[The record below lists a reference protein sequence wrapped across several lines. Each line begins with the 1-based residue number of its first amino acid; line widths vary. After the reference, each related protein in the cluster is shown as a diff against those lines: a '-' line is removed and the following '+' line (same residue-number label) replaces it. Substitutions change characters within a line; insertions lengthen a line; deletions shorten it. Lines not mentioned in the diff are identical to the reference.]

1 MRALLKK
8 LAPYKWGLC
17 GVLLLV
23 FLQSLADLQLPN
35 FMANIVDRGL
45 TTGDQAYILQNGL
58 WMLLVALLGAA
69 CTIAA
74 SFLSSRIA
82 MRFGNRLREEMFRK
96 ATALSMREFDRAGT
110 ATLITRTTN
119 DVTQIQQVII
129 MMLRMVAQAPMM
141 CIGGLIMA
149 LSKDVWLTLVLLVA
163 MPVVTF
169 VIFFITRRA
178 IPLFRSMQKKIDR
191 LNLVLRESLTGVRV
205 IRAFNR
211 TEHDRARF
219 DDANRDITETAI
231 RVNKIMA
238 FLMPSMMLVLNFT
251 ALAVMY
257 FGAVRVTA
265 GAMQLGDLMAVSQ
278 YVMQIMFA
286 LIMLSMMFVMLPRAE
301 ASADRINE
309 TLALQNSVVDP
320 VTPQIAERR
329 GEVEFRGVSYR
340 YSGAQHPALCDVSF
354 TARPGETVAI
364 IGSTGAGKSTL
375 LNLIPRF
382 FDTTEGAVLVDGVD
396 VREQEHGALRAKL
409 GLTPQRALL
418 FAGTVR
424 ENLRMAR
431 EDATDEELWHALSI
445 AQADFVRTL
454 PGGLDFEVAQGGGNL
469 SGGQKQRLT
478 IARSLV
484 RRPEIY
490 LFDDN
495 FSALDYRTDAALRA
509 ALRREVADAT
519 VLIVAQRVSTVRYAD
534 RIIVLDEGRVAGI
547 GTHDTLRRDCE
558 VYREILRSQWTE
570 EELA

>member
-1 MRALLKK
+1 MRTLLKK

-301 ASADRINE
+301 ASADRISE

-382 FDTTEGAVLVDGVD
+382 FDATEGTVLVDGVD

-409 GLTPQRALL
+409 GLTPQKALL

-431 EDATDEELWHALSI
+431 EDATDEKLWHALAI

-547 GTHDTLRRDCE
+547 GTHDMLRRDCE

>member
-1 MRALLKK
+1 MRTLLKK

-251 ALAVMY
+251 ALAVTY
-257 FGAVRVTA
+257 FGGVRVTA

-320 VTPQIAERR
+320 VTPQSTERR

-382 FDTTEGAVLVDGVD
+382 FDATEGTVLVDGVD

-409 GLTPQRALL
+409 GLTPQKALL

-431 EDATDEELWHALSI
+431 EDATDEDLWHALSI